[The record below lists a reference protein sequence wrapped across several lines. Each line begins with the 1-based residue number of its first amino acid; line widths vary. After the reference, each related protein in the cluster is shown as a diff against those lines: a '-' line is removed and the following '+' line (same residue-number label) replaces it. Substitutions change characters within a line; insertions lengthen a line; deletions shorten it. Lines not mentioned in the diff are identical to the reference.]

1 MTIQVDVRSC
11 LSGRQNQEGMSPM
24 AELFRSR
31 PVVKPKIALRTLL
44 LSGVGLL
51 TLIQVRPLPAGA
63 QTTTS
68 RTSVQLGADQ
78 SAPRAAAGA
87 KAKAT
92 ASDDKLESVV
102 VTARRRSE
110 LLQKTPVTVSAFS
123 TVQLQRLQVT
133 NATDLS
139 GKSPNVQVQATG
151 AGSGALQVFIR
162 GVGNDSLAFN
172 VENPVGVYL
181 DDVYFGRVQGALLD
195 LLDFDRI
202 EILRGPQGTLY
213 GRNSTVGALKYITRE
228 PDLEQAHYTFQG
240 TYGSYDRADAMLR
253 ASVPI
258 IKDKLAVEL
267 ALGTQNQIGYLDVI
281 DAQGNR
287 TGEHED
293 NIRRK
298 EGRLAVRWTPTDRLS
313 VNLSAD
319 FGRDQ
324 SGSTAGTPVIC
335 ASEQGGCTN
344 TYRSPYVV
352 GANGSNDGHV
362 YTYGVA
368 ARVEYALEPVTLK
381 SISSYRS
388 TTDRDAIDFNSLVD
402 GGELLVDDKNQHQ
415 YSQEFQAASNWSGPF
430 KIVAGLFYFN
440 ENIVH
445 DDNFLG
451 EDRNIDHQISNSVAG
466 FAEASYALTSRLNLT
481 LGARY
486 SYDEKSIDRIILTG
500 DGSGQLYKGSSSFT
514 TTKPTYKAGLD
525 YSFTSR
531 VMAYLTYST
540 GYRPGTY
547 ASTYPTAAQISTNS
561 VLNTT
566 STETADNI
574 ELGVK
579 STLFNQHMTLNVDGF
594 YTKYNNLQF
603 ESSAPPFPVLSQ
615 NVDIKGVEGEF
626 SARPVRG
633 LTVYGNGG
641 YLESIINS
649 GPQEGETTRYSPK
662 FQFAL
667 GGEYRRPVAPG
678 VEMFVGSNV
687 VFTSTFRTDNSFVS
701 SVIQKSY
708 ALVGARIGAV
718 FGDGKYQLSIDG
730 RNLTNQAYFLA
741 TNPDAVRFFG
751 QPRTI
756 AATLTVRM

>member
-1 MTIQVDVRSC
+1 MADFSEAFQGYMPTIARRS
-11 LSGRQNQEGMSPM
+11 L
-24 AELFRSR
+24 LF
-31 PVVKPKIALRTLL
+31 
-44 LSGVGLL
+44 SGVCLVSL
-51 TLIQVRPLPAGA
+51 TQMWPASAAAQAIPPGAPAQQVA
-63 QTTTS
+63 TTS
-68 RTSVQLGADQ
+68 VPPPAIASKTK
-78 SAPRAAAGA
+78 AAAP
-87 KAKAT
+87 
-92 ASDDKLESVV
+92 DDKLEAVV

-123 TVQLQRLQVT
+123 TAQLQRLQVT

-213 GRNSTVGALKYITRE
+213 GRNSTVGALKYITKE
-228 PDLEQAHYTFQG
+228 PDLEQAHYTLQG

-253 ASVPI
+253 ASVPV

-267 ALGTQNQIGYLDVI
+267 ALGTQNQTGYLDVI
-281 DAQGNR
+281 DAKGNR

-298 EGRLAVRWTPTDRLS
+298 EGRLAVRWNPTDRLS
-313 VNLSAD
+313 VNVSAD

-344 TYRSPYVV
+344 TYHSPYVV
-352 GANGSNDGHV
+352 GANGANDGHV

-368 ARVEYALEPVTLK
+368 ARVEYALEPITLK

-430 KIVAGLFYFN
+430 KIVTGVFYFN

-451 EDRNIDHQISNSVAG
+451 LDRNIDHQISNSVAG

-500 DGSGQLYKGSSSFT
+500 DGRGQLYRGSSSFT

-525 YSFTSR
+525 YNFTNR
-531 VMAYLTYST
+531 LMAYLTYST

-547 ASTYPTAAQISTNS
+547 ASTYPTAAQISTRS

-566 STETADNI
+566 STETADNV
-574 ELGVK
+574 ELGLK

-594 YTKYNNLQF
+594 YTKYNNLQY

-626 SARPVRG
+626 SARPFRG
-633 LTVYGNGG
+633 VTLYGNGG

-649 GPQEGETTRYSPK
+649 GPQEGQTTRYSPK
-662 FQFAL
+662 FQFSL

-678 VEMFVGSNV
+678 IEMFLGSNV

-701 SVIQKSY
+701 SVIQQSY
-708 ALVGARIGAV
+708 ALVGARIGAT
-718 FGDGKYQLSIDG
+718 FGNGKYQLSLDG
-730 RNLTNQAYFLA
+730 RNLTNQAYFLS
-741 TNPDAVRFFG
+741 TNPDAVRWFG
-751 QPRTI
+751 QPRTF